1 MEFLG
6 HSLLNTTA
14 WCIGAS
20 VTDLQITECFS
31 NVGSALAIECDLGI
45 ADLLAT
51 RVAREHED
59 SAAVTK
65 LNNDLARDLID
76 TLAVLDLVRAGTEIH
91 SVEVEADARK
101 FEDTCCR
108 SVET

>member
-1 MEFLG
+1 MGEQPLAMEVFG
-6 HSLLNTTA
+6 QHLLNTAA
-14 WCIGAS
+14 WCVSAS
-20 VTDLQITECFS
+20 VTDVQITECFS
-31 NVGSALAIECDLGI
+31 DVGGALAVECDLGI
-45 ADLLAT
+45 ADLLAA

-76 TLAVLDLVRAGTEIH
+76 TLAVLDLVRARTEIH

-101 FEDTCCR
+101 FENT
-108 SVET
+108 